1 MTLEPNAF
9 ANEISNALAA
19 TGEDYTMTSIDL
31 NMYGTSYEITKRG
44 SKRKIYLTPAD
55 NHLIDMALFNEK
67 GSTIASGTMFTQA
80 AKDITPEE
88 LTTIIGICL

>member
-1 MTLEPNAF
+1 MTLEPNDF
-9 ANEISNALAA
+9 ATEISEALTA
-19 TGEDYTMTSIDL
+19 TGEDYTMTAIDL

-55 NHLIDMALFNEK
+55 NHLIDMALYDEK
-67 GSTIASGTMFTQA
+67 GTTIASGTMFVKA

-88 LTTIIGICL
+88 LTTIVEICL

>member
-1 MTLEPNAF
+1 MTLEPNDF
-9 ANEISNALAA
+9 AREISEALTA
-19 TGEDYTMTSIDL
+19 TGEDYTMTAVALD
-31 NMYGTSYEITKRG
+31 MYGTSYEITKRG

-67 GSTIASGTMFTQA
+67 GNTIASGTMFAKA

-88 LTTIIGICL
+88 LSTIIGICL